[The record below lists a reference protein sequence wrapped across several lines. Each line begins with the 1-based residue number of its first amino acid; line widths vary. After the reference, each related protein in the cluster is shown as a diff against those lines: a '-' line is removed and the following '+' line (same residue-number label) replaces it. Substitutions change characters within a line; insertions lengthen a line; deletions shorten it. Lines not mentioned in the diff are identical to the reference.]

1 MRHDPPLPA
10 GTALPLPRHVPH
22 EGPAYAGTVPITPR
36 AVTEFN
42 DLLHELHPDALHV
55 DADAIASVARWLM
68 DLPDTQGEAM
78 LQARL
83 GRLSELQAMAEDPDW
98 AIEPALA
105 KRIARL
111 LEYVEREGDLIPDLT
126 PQVGRLDDA
135 LLVELAWPM
144 VAEELE
150 DYRDFQRFRE
160 ESGEAFAGHPRRDD
174 WLRTRLEEGALWEQL
189 HRVRH
194 QHYVDYGPLE
204 GGLRVV

>member
-1 MRHDPPLPA
+1 MKHDPPLPA
-10 GTALPLPRHVPH
+10 GTPLPLPRHAPH
-22 EGPAYAGTVPITPR
+22 DGPAFAGPVHITPR
-36 AVTEFN
+36 AVADFN
-42 DLLHELHPDALHV
+42 DLLHELHPDAPHV
-55 DADAIASVARWLM
+55 DADAIASVAHWLVE
-68 DLPDTQGEAM
+68 LPDAQGEAL

-83 GRLSELQAMAEDPDW
+83 NRLSELQAMAADPDW

-105 KRIARL
+105 KRIGRL
-111 LEYVEREGDLIPDLT
+111 LEYVERERDLIPDAT
-126 PQVGRLDDA
+126 PRVGRLDDA

-150 DYRDFQRFRE
+150 DYRDFQRFRD
-160 ESGEAFAGHPRRDD
+160 ESADAFDGHPRRDD

>member
-10 GTALPLPRHVPH
+10 GTPLPLPRHAPH
-22 EGPAYAGTVPITPR
+22 AGPAFAGPVPIAPR
-36 AVTEFN
+36 AIAEFN
-42 DLLHELHPDALHV
+42 ELLHELHPDAPHV
-55 DADAIASVARWLM
+55 DADAVASVAHWLM
-68 DLPDTQGEAM
+68 DLPAAQGEAL

-83 GRLSELQAMAEDPDW
+83 GRLAELQALVADPDW
-98 AIEPALA
+98 AVEPALA
-105 KRIARL
+105 KRIAIL
-111 LEYVEREGDLIPDLT
+111 LDYVERERDLIPDDT
-126 PQVGRLDDA
+126 PRVGRLDDA

-160 ESGEAFAGHPRRDD
+160 ESGDAFDGHPSREQ
-174 WLRTRLEEGALWEQL
+174 WLQSRLEEGALWEQL

>member
-10 GTALPLPRHVPH
+10 GTPLPLPRHAPH
-22 EGPAYAGTVPITPR
+22 DGPAFAGPVRISPP
-36 AVTEFN
+36 AVAQFN
-42 DLLHELHPDALHV
+42 DLLHQLHPDAPHV
-55 DADAIASVARWLM
+55 DADAIASVARWLVE
-68 DLPDTQGEAM
+68 LPEAEGETL

-83 GRLSELQAMAEDPDW
+83 GRLAELQAMAADPDW

-105 KRIARL
+105 GRIDRL
-111 LEYVEREGDLIPDLT
+111 LEYVDRERDLIPDAT
-126 PQVGRLDDA
+126 PRVGRLDDA

-160 ESGEAFAGHPRRDD
+160 ESGEAFAGHPRRED
-174 WLRTRLEEGALWEQL
+174 WLRVRLEEGALWEQL

-194 QHYVDYGPLE
+194 QHYVDCGPLE

>member
-10 GTALPLPRHVPH
+10 GTPLPLPRTGRHD
-22 EGPAYAGTVPITPR
+22 GPAFAGPVPIAPR
-36 AVTEFN
+36 AIAEFN
-42 DLLHELHPDALHV
+42 DLLHELHPDAPHV
-55 DADAIASVARWLM
+55 DADAVASVASWLM
-68 DLPDTQGEAM
+68 DLPPAQGEAL

-83 GRLSELQAMAEDPDW
+83 GRLAELQAMAADPDW
-98 AIEPALA
+98 AIEPALDR
-105 KRIARL
+105 RIGRL
-111 LEYVEREGDLIPDLT
+111 LEYVERERDLIPDDT
-126 PQVGRLDDA
+126 PRVGRLDDA

-150 DYRDFQRFRE
+150 DYRDFQRFRD
-160 ESGEAFAGHPRRDD
+160 ESGDGFDGRPTRED
-174 WLRTRLEEGALWEQL
+174 WLHTRLEEGALWEQL